1 MNILTNKKLIAREM
15 IKMKSQRMKT
25 EKAAQLLGLPVQ
37 TLRVFIQNGK
47 FPEFA
52 TAFKKE
58 GSKHWIYYINATRLY
73 EYLKMKESI
82 QTAI

>member
-1 MNILTNKKLIAREM
+1 
-15 IKMKSQRMKT
+15 MKTQRIKT

-37 TLRVFIQNGK
+37 TLRVFIQHGK

-52 TAFKKE
+52 TAIKKE
-58 GSKHWIYYINATRLY
+58 GSKHWIYYINGTKLY
-73 EYLKMKESI
+73 EYRNIKGRI

>member
-1 MNILTNKKLIAREM
+1 MNTLTNKKLIAREM

-52 TAFKKE
+52 TAIKKE

>member
-1 MNILTNKKLIAREM
+1 MM
-15 IKMKSQRMKT
+15 KMKNQRIKT
-25 EKAAQLLGLPVQ
+25 EKAAQLLGLPIQ
-37 TLRVFIQNGK
+37 TLRVFIQQGK

-52 TAFKKE
+52 TAIKKE

-73 EYLKMKESI
+73 EYLNIKEPI